1 MKKTPKYVRQIEV
14 GALSIKSIKAS
25 EKDGGATL
33 SFNEVKETKKVSK
46 EWVEK
51 NNPQVDGYLVIYEE
65 GDDSFSSKESFE
77 GRYKKD
83 EGIVTAKNS
92 IIKDLESIPME
103 EREAYLNELIQ
114 NGFFPTKVGNFD
126 THGDAGK
133 SEVEVSVRNLDS
145 LNRPIYNLVE
155 GHAAVKIKAIEEN
168 ADGTADITPEEAG
181 VDIFTVNQ
189 AFMHNQQPKVGGY
202 FVITQA
208 NMQMYISEETFKERY
223 K

>member
-1 MKKTPKYVRQIEV
+1 MEKTPKYVRQIEV

-25 EKDGGATL
+25 EKDGSAVL

-51 NNPQVDGYLVIYEE
+51 NNPQVDGYLVIYED

-83 EGIVTAKNS
+83 EVVEGIS
-92 IIKDLESIPME
+92 GEQESAVPTP
-103 EREAYLNELIQ
+103 RE
-114 NGFFPTKVGNFD
+114 
-126 THGDAGK
+126 
-133 SEVEVSVRNLDS
+133 LDP
-145 LNRPIYNLVE
+145 LNRPMYKLIE
-155 GHAAVKIKAIEEN
+155 GHAAIKIKAIEEN
-168 ADGTADITPEEAG
+168 ADGTADITPEEEN

-202 FVITQA
+202 FVVTQA
-208 NMQMYISEETFKERY
+208 NMQMYVPAETFTERY